1 MLQFTILLLLS
12 ILKLTSP
19 IRQCIL
25 DAYNMSL
32 GITKS
37 TKLIENQINWLLW
50 LVWVLFNTWWGYQKR
65 VTRTKEINYAETSVI
80 QLLWYQNSSGYAKFR
95 INQMPQA
102 FLGTYKKLAWN
113 TTKTTQHPLLLS
125 CCAIAI
131 FNKRQFQI
139 WLPYI

>member
-1 MLQFTILLLLS
+1 MSSLEQNSNEGTWFLSQIAAVYHSVAFKYFEINFTNPS
-12 ILKLTSP
+12 R
-19 IRQCIL
+19 RQYIL

-32 GITKS
+32 GIAKS
-37 TKLIENQINWLLW
+37 TKLIENKINWLLW

-102 FLGTYKKLAWN
+102 FLQGNLQETRLKHY
-113 TTKTTQHPLLLS
+113 
-125 CCAIAI
+125 
-131 FNKRQFQI
+131 
-139 WLPYI
+139 